1 MIKKIILIIS
11 MTVLLTF
18 VIGCAGHIHTIGKGA
33 QGGQVIEERQWYV
46 LWGLVPINKVDTKTM
61 AGNAV
66 NYEIKTEQ
74 SALDVIINIFTSAVS
89 VYSRTVTV
97 TK

>member
-1 MIKKIILIIS
+1 MSKKIILIIS
-11 MTVLLTF
+11 MTVLLA
-18 VIGCAGHIHTIGKGA
+18 VVMGCAGHIHTIGKGP
-33 QGGQVIEERQWYV
+33 QGGQVIEERQWYI
-46 LWGLVPINKVDTKTM
+46 LWGLVPINKVDTKAM

-74 SALDVIINIFTSAVS
+74 SALDVIINIFTSAVT
-89 VYSRTVTV
+89 VNSRTVTV